1 MRIFICETL
10 NGSIKNNLQYNISPL
25 TMFFMFLVKLRH
37 ISAQV
42 KVLFA
47 SADNNKKNQL
57 KDSLRDAGKGHLK
70 SLIFSLRQ
78 S

>member
-1 MRIFICETL
+1 
-10 NGSIKNNLQYNISPL
+10 
-25 TMFFMFLVKLRH
+25 MFFMFLVKLRH

-78 S
+78 SWAQAGDQDILQPGPNTIQFQPS